1 MADRF
6 YGTVYIGG
14 KLTQEQFDKCKEL
27 LADCLDEEINDD
39 GSSCFVECTCGDFL
53 PVVEYC
59 IENKI
64 ALCLYWEAKYEEDG
78 MLEYWIDGNYK
89 QFLATNNGEIAIR
102 LPDLQKHPEMTIAKF
117 IEMMDI
123 PDFPNFEI
131 VESPAPQ
138 PA

>member
-27 LADCLDEEINDD
+27 LEHCLDDELGED
-39 GSSCFVECTCGDFL
+39 GSGAFIECTCSDFD
-53 PVVEYC
+53 PIVEYC
-59 IENKI
+59 NSNHI
-64 ALCLYWEAKYEEDG
+64 ALSLHWDAKWEQESSVDYWVDG
-78 MLEYWIDGNYK
+78 VYK
-89 QFLATNNGEIAIR
+89 QYFAAGDGDIAVRLAE
-102 LPDLQKHPEMTIAKF
+102 LQEHPEMTIAEF
-117 IEMMDI
+117 IEKMQI
-123 PDFPNFEI
+123 PDFPDFEI